1 MAHPHTDK
9 RRVLEAQR
17 LLQQDIRRHGL
28 SIFAISGLINVLA
41 LTGSIYMMQ
50 VYDRALVSGS
60 VDTLVFLSLLAGGLL
75 AFHGIFDALR
85 ARIMSRLGSR
95 LDQRLAPLA
104 HRISIDMPRYGFSA
118 TEATERSRTVD
129 TLRGFLS
136 GPAPAAL
143 FDLPWMPIFI
153 LFVYV
158 LHPTLGLVTLA
169 GAAVLVVLTIIA
181 EIRSRELTQAVHKSF
196 IERNNMAESNARNA
210 DVLIAMGAV
219 DRAVGRF
226 ERQNAEHLNLQAGTA
241 DSTSSMAALSRVL
254 RMMLQSGLLGL
265 GAYFAIK
272 GDLSSG
278 AIMAVSVSA
287 GRALA
292 PVDQVIGNWR
302 GMIAARHAYSQLQES
317 LVSMQVF
324 KEKLELPLP
333 SQTLSVEGITVASP
347 ATGRILL
354 SDVSFSLERGQALA
368 VLGPSGGGKSTLIRA
383 LSGVWPLVRGSVRM
397 DGNNLSHYNQKQL
410 GQIIGYLPQEVSLF
424 NGTILENISR
434 LSETRD
440 SKAIYIA
447 SSSAGVHGLIASMPD
462 GYDTNVGPG
471 GTALSAGQRQRIGLA
486 RALYDDPFVV
496 LLDEPN
502 SSLDA
507 AGEKALN
514 ETIRII
520 CDRGGIVIVVA
531 HRPNVL
537 AAVDMVAI
545 VNNGRLVAFGPKEEV
560 LNAQATN
567 KVVSMNAAS
576 TAMHA
581 KSGAVAPAE

>member
-1 MAHPHTDK
+1 MAHPHADK
-9 RRVLEAQR
+9 RRVLEAQM
-17 LLQQDIRRHGL
+17 LLQQDLRRHGL
-28 SIFAISGLINVLA
+28 SIFAISGLINILA
-41 LTGSIYMMQ
+41 LTGSLYMMQ

-60 VDTLVFLSLLAGGLL
+60 VDTLIFLSLLAGGLL
-75 AFHGIFDALR
+75 AFHGVFDALR

-104 HRISIDMPRYGFSA
+104 HRISIDMPRFGYST
-118 TEATERSRTVD
+118 TEATERARTVD

-136 GPAPAAL
+136 GPGPAAL

-153 LFVYV
+153 VFVYV
-158 LHPTLGLVTLA
+158 LHPTLGLVTLG
-169 GAAVLVVLTIIA
+169 GAAVLVALTIFA

-196 IERNNMAESNARNA
+196 LERNNLADSNARNA

-219 DRAVGRF
+219 DRAVSRF
-226 ERQNAEHLNLQAGTA
+226 ERQNAEHLTLQAGTA

-265 GAYFAIK
+265 GAYFAIQ
-272 GDLSSG
+272 GELSSG
-278 AIMAVSVSA
+278 AIMAVSVAA

-292 PVDQVIGNWR
+292 PIDQVIGNWR
-302 GMIAARHAYSQLQES
+302 GMIAARHAYGQLKDS
-317 LVSMQVF
+317 LASMQVF

-333 SQTLSVEGITVASP
+333 SQSLSVEGMTVASP
-347 ATGRILL
+347 ATGRVLL
-354 SDVSFSLERGQALA
+354 SDVSFTLQRGQALA
-368 VLGPSGGGKSTLIRA
+368 ILGPSGGGKSTLIRA
-383 LSGVWPLVRGSVRM
+383 LSGVWPLVRGSVRL
-397 DGNNLSHYNQKQL
+397 DGNNLTHYNQHQL

-424 NGTILENISR
+424 NGSILEKISR
-434 LSETRD
+434 LSDTRD
-440 SKAIYIA
+440 SKAIYVA
-447 SSSAGVHGLIASMPD
+447 STSAGVHGLIASMPD

-471 GTALSAGQRQRIGLA
+471 GAALSAGQRQRIGLA
-486 RALYDDPFVV
+486 RALYGDPFIV

-502 SSLDA
+502 ASLDA

-520 CDRGGIVIVVA
+520 CDRGGIVVVVA

-545 VNNGRLVAFGPKEEV
+545 VNNGKLVAFGPKDEV
-560 LNAQATN
+560 LNPQADT
-567 KVVSMNAAS
+567 KVVSMTAAS
-576 TAMHA
+576 TAMQA
-581 KSGAVAPAE
+581 KSATMVPAE